1 MNRSLCLIV
10 WLLLSNI
17 AGRAQATEPT
27 DPVGQAAEL
36 RNRGEFGPAI
46 ALLQSYVAEHPGDS
60 HAQFMLGE
68 TLYWIGDWS
77 GAKQH
82 FIQAL
87 RLDPGQAE
95 ARRQLEEIRQV
106 TAPWILLEASHR
118 RDDQPLRQGAS
129 TIEGGLF
136 LNPLQRLVFRAE
148 PQLFGSV
155 EHGFVFSADA
165 GWLAYWPG
173 LKLETEL
180 GGGYLARH
188 GNEASDWIG
197 RASIGVRLPQGIN
210 LRARSE
216 RAAYLWTPA
225 SLETPVMPND
235 IQGIFSWNR
244 SGWLAEAAYGVELFP
259 DKNKV
264 WNAYGWLLAPLV
276 QSRGVTLQAGYSF
289 AFTDSDKSRWNLP
302 PEGGKG
308 RYEPY
313 YTPEELRV
321 HNVIISG
328 ALPLT
333 RSLTFHANGGYGFS
347 AREIAPPSQLGQA
360 PALRKFHP
368 WNARASLDVTLARS
382 LSLTLSGGHEK
393 TAFWRMSCFSAG
405 LTYRFLPSPL
415 PPSVR

>member
-1 MNRSLCLIV
+1 MNRNLCFIV
-10 WLLLSNI
+10 LLLLFSI
-17 AGRAQATEPT
+17 ASRAQDIEVS

-36 RNRGEFGPAI
+36 RNKHEFGPAI
-46 ALLQSYVAEHPGDS
+46 ALLRSYVAEHPDDA

-77 GAKQH
+77 GAKRH
-82 FIQAL
+82 LIQAL
-87 RLDPGQAE
+87 RLDPAQAE
-95 ARRQLEEIRQV
+95 ARRELEEIRQV
-106 TAPWILLEASHR
+106 TAPWILLAARHR

-129 TIEGGLF
+129 TIDCGLF
-136 LNPLQRLVFRAE
+136 LNPLQRLIFRAE
-148 PQLFGSV
+148 PQLFGSA

-180 GGGYLARH
+180 AGGYLARH
-188 GNEASDWIG
+188 GRGASDWIG

-216 RAAYLWTPA
+216 RAAYLWTLA
-225 SLETPVMPND
+225 SLETPVVDNN
-235 IQGIFSWNR
+235 IQGIISWDR
-244 SGWLAEAAYGVELFP
+244 KGWLAEAAYGVDFFP
-259 DKNKV
+259 DANKV

-276 QSRGVTLQAGYSF
+276 RSRGATLQAGYSL
-289 AFTDSDKSRWNLP
+289 AFTDSAESRWNLP
-302 PEGGKG
+302 PGGGKG
-308 RYEPY
+308 RYDPY

-321 HNVIISG
+321 QSVIFSG

-333 RSLTFHANGGYGFS
+333 RSLTFHAHGGYGFS

-368 WNARASLDVTLARS
+368 WNAHASLDVALARG
-382 LSLTLSGGHEK
+382 LSLTLSGEHEK
-393 TAFWRMSCFSAG
+393 TAFWRMNRFSAG